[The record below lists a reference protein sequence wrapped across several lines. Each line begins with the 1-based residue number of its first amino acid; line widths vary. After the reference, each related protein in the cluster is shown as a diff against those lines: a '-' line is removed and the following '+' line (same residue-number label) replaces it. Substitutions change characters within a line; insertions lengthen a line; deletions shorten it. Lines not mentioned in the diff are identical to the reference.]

1 MRIRSGLI
9 AALTVSFALLGA
21 CAREPMESAWV
32 DEQIPP
38 EAGMAEPI
46 ELAGGPSEATQ
57 GAAHQAEDDA
67 YIARLA
73 SKGLIA
79 ERRIDPDTGRSVLVI
94 SNRPVPNPVLFG
106 GPEHRR
112 PRVAQSGR
120 RAGRYES
127 PRPRADAG
135 VARPAPSTSASSAA
149 APGATA
155 STTTPAPVAA
165 AAPPATAGAV
175 PAPVEPVRV
184 ADPAQA
190 GFRMTPAVW
199 GIIGAAVLALL
210 ALLFFANRPKKR
222 TRYSSHQAPPEASGG
237 GEAHA

>member
-9 AALTVSFALLGA
+9 AALTVSFAMLGA

-67 YIARLA
+67 YIAHLA
-73 SKGLIA
+73 SRGLIA

-106 GPEHRR
+106 GPERRR

-120 RAGRYES
+120 KAGRYES
-127 PRPRADAG
+127 PRPAYAPRTVSQA
-135 VARPAPSTSASSAA
+135 APSGQAA
-149 APGATA
+149 AP
-155 STTTPAPVAA
+155 TTTPAPTVAA
-165 AAPPATAGAV
+165 AAPA
-175 PAPVEPVRV
+175 PAPVGVAPAPADPVQV

-199 GIIGAAVLALL
+199 GIIGAALLALL